1 MGSLPLVSCVM
12 PTYGRPVF
20 ALQAVHYFLRQDYP
34 ARELLILDDGPEGLA
49 ASLPAD
55 ERLRY
60 IRLPRLPIGGKRNIG
75 CGLARGTIIAQW
87 DDDDWYGPGRLSA
100 QIAPLLADRA
110 DITGIRGTTVF
121 DLERW
126 QAWTCTPRLHRLMY
140 RHDVHG
146 GTLVYFRRLWEQYGR
161 YPNRSL
167 AEDARFL
174 SRLMRGGAR
183 LGRLEDAGH
192 FVYIR
197 HGGNTWSFR
206 SGRFLDPRG
215 WRSVPGVPLPAE
227 DQAFYA
233 ALAARAA
240 HDKAE
245 RRGAAAEPRFFRH
258 AISRMMMAE
267 PDRSLPLSSI
277 DRARDEAG

>member
-20 ALQAVHYFLRQDYP
+20 ALQAVRYFLRQDYP

-49 ASLPAD
+49 ASLPD
-55 ERLRY
+55 DQRLRY
-60 IRLPRLPIGGKRNIG
+60 VRLPRLPIGGKRNIG
-75 CGLARGTIIAQW
+75 CALARGTIIAQW
-87 DDDDWYGPGRLSA
+87 DDDDWYGPGRLSV
-100 QIAPLLADRA
+100 QVAPLLAGQA
-110 DITGIRGTTVF
+110 DITGIRGTMVF

-146 GTLVYFRRLWEQYGR
+146 GTLVYFRHLWESR
-161 YPNRSL
+161 ACYPNRSL

-174 SRLMRGGAR
+174 SRLVRSGAR
-183 LGRLEDAGH
+183 LAPIQEAGQ

-197 HGGNTWSFR
+197 HGANTWSFR

-215 WRSVPGVPLPAE
+215 WRCVPGVPLPAE
-227 DQAFYA
+227 DRPFYV
-233 ALAARAA
+233 ALAAARAEDIA
-240 HDKAE
+240 A
-245 RRGAAAEPRFFRH
+245 RRTARRTMGAGPRFFRE
-258 AISRMMMAE
+258 AISRMMAAE
-267 PDRSLPLSSI
+267 PDR
-277 DRARDEAG
+277 G